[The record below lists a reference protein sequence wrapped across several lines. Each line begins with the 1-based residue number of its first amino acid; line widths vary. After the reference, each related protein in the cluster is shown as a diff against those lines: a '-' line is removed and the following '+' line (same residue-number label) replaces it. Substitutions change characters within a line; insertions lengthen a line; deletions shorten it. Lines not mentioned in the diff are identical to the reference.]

1 MAAVCYDR
9 IVVSV
14 EKFGV
19 DSRECLERLFGKS
32 DAEIK
37 AKKNGVL
44 RDWFQRSSVY
54 SFGFVLVEARFIGLE
69 GNRFTHPTF

>member
-1 MAAVCYDR
+1 MAAVRYDR
-9 IVVSV
+9 IVVFV
-14 EKFGV
+14 EEFGV

-32 DAEIK
+32 DAEIE

-44 RDWFQRSSVY
+44 HDWFQRSSVY
-54 SFGFVLVEARFIGLE
+54 SFGFVLTQARLRGLE